1 MGGRSEYLF
10 TGLIE
15 STGAIVSSNQKNE
28 VREIVIGGV
37 YFASDLKEGDSVSV
51 SGACLTVTWI
61 GSGVFAVE
69 MIPETYE
76 NTILGFVSAGYR
88 VNLERSMMASGR
100 FEGHIVT
107 GHVDTVGRISN
118 IIRKGRSREALIEI
132 EPPLSRYVVRKGS
145 VSVQGVSLTVMDAGN
160 GFFRIGLIPKTLET
174 TTLNDLEAGSIVN
187 IEFDIVSK
195 YIETLLAGRSGET
208 GKPLTME
215 RLGEMGWV

>member
-1 MGGRSEYLF
+1 
-10 TGLIE
+10 
-15 STGAIVSSNQKNE
+15 
-28 VREIVIGGV
+28 
-37 YFASDLKEGDSVSV
+37 
-51 SGACLTVTWI
+51 TVTWI

-69 MIPETYE
+69 MIPETFE

-88 VNLERSMMASGR
+88 VNLERSMRASGR

-118 IIRKGRSREALIEI
+118 ITRKGRSREALIEI
-132 EPPLSRYVVRKGS
+132 EPPMSRYVVRKGS